1 MKRLWKVSLGK
12 NGEFESTA
20 IANSVITI
28 DFSVNRDISDLKDRD
43 QLIALMDEL
52 HPEAKSKTR
61 ANFAAQINQFK
72 NEMSIGDLVVCP
84 SISADF
90 DCDVDAESD
99 DQQLAVVEVEG
110 STFAKVTLEGVLL
123 ALRKRSRSW
132 GAGLDS
138 V

>member
-1 MKRLWKVSLGK
+1 MTQLVFALVVTMGGQTISTEYWSSIDTCLCYAKRLNSQHHPHGYHRHSITEREHLHAKCPPRR
-12 NGEFESTA
+12 FEP
-20 IANSVITI
+20 
-28 DFSVNRDISDLKDRD
+28 L
-43 QLIALMDEL
+43 
-52 HPEAKSKTR
+52 
-61 ANFAAQINQFK
+61 
-72 NEMSIGDLVVCP
+72 